1 MLNGKE
7 HLIKFIGNKD
17 NNILVELET
26 KSAYTLLDKIV
37 LKFEQER
44 VGKKTTN
51 NVKIAYKADA
61 FQLTTIYDNGKPKE
75 GLIMV
80 QTPWET
86 YKTMKVGFL
95 FNFGQQVELD
105 TYCTWNEQSIATA
118 NVTGHLKASDIK
130 LDFHMT
136 QSKLGEAKA
145 GVTYQKSSKSVAA
158 STYLGYGENKI
169 ILDGVYQATPIAANI
184 KMDINTTPIKANGQ
198 LTIKSPSARAFDVKS
213 HFEFGNKHRA
223 ELTWA
228 STFNSL
234 VEHTVDAKIHVTGTP
249 VYDVILKA
257 NNDKGVNALYQMTV
271 MQGGKQLS
279 EVKLDITNEMKTKH
293 AKIVFGWNTIVTSVE
308 VKHVVTGNTEYLS
321 FVRIQSQEKVFL
333 LKHNTK
339 LTGDLKFYSNVELE
353 TPYVYMRKA
362 STLVDIDIKPTELKA
377 KATATFNDE
386 TLAIKTDGVIRLD
399 NYQVKEVD
407 VKADLD
413 GFLGK
418 MSGDAKFKKVP
429 GQEASLIGNVNIAN
443 KPIKLTLSL
452 KNIEGGAEFV
462 VKVDAETPFSLEGSY
477 SRNADLTHIKEMLA
491 LTYKTDVVFKCT
503 SEIEIESWTD
513 IKATGIMDVPMF
525 AEQPI
530 DLSALFKLTTATLK
544 AELTVKDILTFT
556 SEVNDKRAD
565 VKATLKYLD
574 TYAVA
579 IRGEMSGGLK
589 SVMATL
595 TKNAKVW
602 KVEAKVTNNG
612 VKMAFEG
619 IYKCPEYQQQI
630 EAKLDLSEQG
640 FLVIYQFL
648 EQKAKLTGSFMC
660 DSPRV
665 CTMDVQMENEFYDAL
680 KNIKIEGKLDAAN
693 MAQATVN
700 LIGHANDAEALKVTG
715 TMKETSGDLSITVNL
730 PLVKITDFS
739 AKAVYEISEKE
750 GHATLTVRDTKNVD
764 FSWKVEENLVRVHL
778 ITPLTSL
785 KEVSVLAKRVST
797 LATKK
802 INLDIDVNSERIIS
816 LEGQMERPR
825 AIAVKLT
832 TKIPALRTIE
842 MAFNLNAFTDFHMA
856 AAYNDIFEARLQGL
870 LTRQAGKYVAKLR
883 LPLHMGQAGY
893 IASMEYDLTQHKEFK
908 MILQSN
914 QWKNSLIGYIKANDA
929 KLAMELNANEVFV
942 STLKYNLVQSL
953 VGTADFTTKAKFLTK
968 PITVVTKFDLAK
980 EDKTVD
986 VKMTVAGKVIQ
997 SDMKFKMTHDTFDGV
1012 MVLKSDIA
1020 TYEAA
1025 TIKAKYNI
1033 ATEPTAKLQIERNG
1047 KLNFVETK
1055 LKFDNIIPTVEIT
1068 TSFPKFEKMIFK
1080 GNYNAMEK
1088 GHKQLDLA
1096 LSRNDE
1102 NIFVFALTSKP
1113 SANWQNADIVVTIL
1127 TPITNWKTLNMELGW
1142 KSQRDPYALKIKLT
1156 RGTDEISFKGK
1167 VSLNEGEFS
1176 LKLVTPFTGFESVG
1190 LSGKLGTTSLGKHM
1204 GITFDN
1210 NSVKRDVRFAYDI
1223 NEDNTAMVQ
1232 IDTPL
1237 EHYKSIKIRSMM
1249 MADMGS
1255 QMDFSFETQGKE
1267 DFAIGLKYDF
1277 SRGLSSG
1284 DLLIKMINNG
1294 NNAIDLESKLEYNN
1308 VDFVLNNGF
1317 DGMYYL
1323 KWKNT
1328 QLAYAKV
1335 ERKVEAGTSH
1345 TTLVIKTPVEG
1356 FENLKMELK
1365 SDYATTAFAAV
1376 ELGKLGAYSA
1386 DLKRTVTGPT
1396 GHTKLSIKTPHP
1408 GFELLKMEAKSDYA
1422 TNAFAAVELGRL
1434 GKYSADIKRKVT
1446 RSNPPTGHTTLTIIT
1461 PHAGFESLKM
1471 EAKSDYATNA
1481 FAAVELG
1488 KLGKYSA
1495 DIKRTVTGPT
1505 AHTILFITTPHA
1517 DFKTLK
1523 MEAKSD
1529 YATNAFAAVELGNL
1543 GKYSADIKR
1552 TVTGPTGHTKL
1563 IITTPH
1569 AGYES
1574 LKMEAKSDY
1583 ATIAFAA
1590 VELGKL
1596 GKYSADIKRTV
1607 TGPTGH
1613 TKLIITTPH
1622 AGYESL
1628 KMEAKSDYATIAF
1641 AAVELGKLGKYSAD
1655 LKRTVTG
1662 PTGHTKLI
1670 IITPHAGFEKME
1682 MEAKSDYATKLFASV
1697 KLGNI
1702 GDYSIKVDKVDTK
1715 YTVLATTPF
1724 NGYKKLMAEVV
1735 IKSEGKV
1742 VSVKLT
1748 RGDKWIGTVTA
1759 DVNLSMVSPK
1769 FVFKFEGP
1777 QDLFAEVKLQYNDG
1791 HAQIMWKLPKKTGDI
1806 NIKYKHDGTTTSAE
1820 LTAVINGKHVK
1831 YFAERVWIVG
1841 KVTGE
1846 SRFETN
1852 LQQYFK
1858 AKKTEFNYEI
1868 KYTKDY
1874 TGPWEIFYQRKADGV
1889 ESALVKLSLNR
1900 LADKKFKFDYHI
1912 NAPVLVELPRQLAQ
1926 LFSPKQTLP
1935 FLPKTIYLF
1944 GHAEMEIKS
1953 DSVMMDLKYK
1963 DDFIAKV
1970 EVKYSPAGASIFVT
1984 SNIPTF
1990 EKIQAQTKWTLTDK
2004 KFTGELQ
2011 MKRNADILL
2020 DTKLAVE
2027 FKPFTHF
2034 KFVVNIPTV
2043 GVQELEISYNNFAN
2057 SEGIVTVEAK
2067 GIVVLKFTGKL
2078 AAAKPLDLLELDV
2091 MGKTSYTGDF
2101 TFGIKLGLKHDQKN
2115 YGINAEFKTKTTVYK
2130 IAVEALDAD
2139 LIHYKGNL
2147 VLLWNLPG
2155 LPKISE
2161 FKAALNIDVPAM
2173 KLIADVDVN
2182 KVKVFNAI
2190 VNADVPAK
2198 KLTIDVNLKGVK
2210 IFELTLS
2217 ADVAA
2222 KKFTIDVNVKGV
2234 KVLKLAGKVDW
2245 TPAAADISLIGT
2257 LNNKKIELVA
2267 KRTGYEKINYS
2278 LNVFG
2283 KKVTFVNA
2291 NNIRS
2296 AKDFDINAALDI
2308 FGDKITF
2315 VTANKIRTFNDF
2327 DVTATLTIA
2336 EKFSKMMNLGK
2347 SVQTI
2352 GLELKSK
2359 PTGAEVLVNGKLSLN
2374 AKAFNLDFKMNQAAG
2389 EFKLALKGIK
2399 NNLMMEYKNKD
2410 DGKLF
2415 ALKVNDKT
2423 IQIFENFSKMGGNY
2437 AAPIKFLMTESLQN
2451 TQLSLS
2457 LNIQDQSFKMKAG
2470 RGAKFVEING
2480 KTKLTGTNKYYL
2492 RLQGATEAAPKLF
2505 DIKGSATYPLEW
2517 NLEVTFKETTK
2528 ITFVTKAAQDLSE
2541 CNVDFKIVRSAK
2553 EELTTTLK
2561 MINKENEKSVNALFK
2576 FKTNTLKMD
2585 AKIVPGEIEIEF
2597 ESTLPLLKKLEFEV
2611 EYKETALRVEFEY
2624 NELEFEVKFKHE
2636 NDVWSFDAKHSKAE
2650 QVVNFVEAK
2659 FDKNAGTLKFKCKI
2673 VGKEMELDVLLT
2685 ETSVKVEMTEPFTNA
2700 GKITLKGD
2708 LKQGCVF
2715 STTNHVY

>member
-1 MLNGKE
+1 MVLNGKE
-7 HLIKFIGNKD
+7 HLIKLIGNKD
-17 NNILVELET
+17 TNILVELET
-26 KSAYTLLDKIV
+26 KSAYSLLDKIV

-61 FQLTTIYDNGKPKE
+61 FQLNTIYDNGKPKE

-145 GVTYQKSSKSVAA
+145 GVSYQKSSKSVAA

-228 STFNSL
+228 STFNSM
-234 VEHTVDAKIHVTGTP
+234 VEHTVDAKIHVTGHQ

-271 MQGGKQLS
+271 MQGEKQLS

-308 VKHVVTGNTEYLS
+308 VKHVVKGKTEYLS

-429 GQEASLIGNVNIAN
+429 GQGASLIGNVNIAN

-477 SRNADLTHIKEMLA
+477 SRNADLTHLKEMLA
-491 LTYKTDVVFKCT
+491 LTYKTDLVFKCT

-556 SEVNDKRAD
+556 SEVTDKRAD
-565 VKATLKYLD
+565 IKANLKYLD

-579 IRGEMSGGLK
+579 LRGEMSGGLK

-602 KVEAKVTNNG
+602 KAEAKVTNNG
-612 VKMAFEG
+612 VEMGFEG

-630 EAKLDLSEQG
+630 EAKLDLSAQG
-640 FLVIYQFL
+640 FSVIYQFL

-665 CTMDVQMENEFYDAL
+665 CTMAVQMENEFYDAL

-715 TMKETSGDLSITVNL
+715 TMKETSGDLSITMNL

-778 ITPLTSL
+778 ITPLTSI

-802 INLDIDVNSERIIS
+802 INLDLDVNSERIVS
-816 LEGQMERPR
+816 FEGQMERPR
-825 AIAVKLT
+825 AIAMKLT

-870 LTRQAGKYVAKLR
+870 LTRQAGKYAAKLR

-929 KLAMELNANEVFV
+929 KLAMELNGNEVFV

-980 EDKTVD
+980 EDKKVD
-986 VKMTVAGKVIQ
+986 VKMSIASKVIQ

-1335 ERKVEAGTSH
+1335 ERKIEAGTGH

-1408 GFELLKMEAKSDYA
+1408 GFEL
-1422 TNAFAAVELGRL
+1422 
-1434 GKYSADIKRKVT
+1434 
-1446 RSNPPTGHTTLTIIT
+1446 
-1461 PHAGFESLKM
+1461 
-1471 EAKSDYATNA
+1471 
-1481 FAAVELG
+1481 
-1488 KLGKYSA
+1488 
-1495 DIKRTVTGPT
+1495 
-1505 AHTILFITTPHA
+1505 
-1517 DFKTLK
+1517 LK

-1641 AAVELGKLGKYSAD
+1641 AAVELGKLGTYSAD

-1670 IITPHAGFEKME
+1670 ISTPHAGFEKLE
-1682 MEAKSDYATKLFASV
+1682 MEATSDYATKLFASV
-1697 KLGNI
+1697 KLGSI
-1702 GDYSIKVDKVDTK
+1702 GDYSIKVDKVDTSYK
-1715 YTVLATTPF
+1715 VLATTPF

-1735 IKSEGKV
+1735 IKSDGKV

-1748 RGDKWIGTVTA
+1748 RGDKWIGTFTT
-1759 DVNLSMVSPK
+1759 DINLSMVSPK

-1777 QDLFAEVKLQYNDG
+1777 EDLFAEVKLQYNDG

-1889 ESALVKLSLNR
+1889 ESALVKLSLSR
-1900 LADKKFKFDYHI
+1900 LADKKFKFAYHV
-1912 NAPVLVELPRQLAQ
+1912 NAPVLVQLPRQLAQ
-1926 LFSPKQTLP
+1926 QLSPKLNLQ
-1935 FLPKTIYLF
+1935 FLPKTIDLY
-1944 GHAEMEIKS
+1944 GDAEMEIKS

-1990 EKIQAQTKWTLTDK
+1990 EKIQAQTKWTLNDK

-2011 MKRNADILL
+2011 MKRNADVLL
-2020 DTKLAVE
+2020 DTKLAVD

-2130 IAVEALDAD
+2130 FAVEALDAD

-2245 TPAAADISLIGT
+2245 TPAAVDIALIGT

-2308 FGDKITF
+2308 LGDKITF

-2347 SVQTI
+2347 AVQTI

-2359 PTGAEVLVNGKLSLN
+2359 PTGAEVLVNGKLLLN

-2399 NNLMMEYKNKD
+2399 NNLMMEYKNKE

-2415 ALKVNDKT
+2415 SLKVNDKT
-2423 IQIFENFSKMGGNY
+2423 IQIFENFSKMGGDY
-2437 AAPIKFLMTESLQN
+2437 AAPIKFSMTESLQN

-2470 RGAKFVEING
+2470 RGAKFIEING
-2480 KTKLTGTNKYYL
+2480 KTKLTGTDKYYL

-2517 NLEVTFKETTK
+2517 NLEVTFKQATK
-2528 ITFVTKAAQDLSE
+2528 ITFVAKAAQDLSE

-2561 MINKENEKSVNALFK
+2561 MINRENEKSVDALFK

-2585 AKIVPGEIEIEF
+2585 AKIVPGLIEIEF
-2597 ESTLPLLKKLEFEV
+2597 ESTLPLLKRLEFEV

-2624 NELEFEVKFKHE
+2624 NELKFEVKFKHE
-2636 NDVWSFDAKHSKAE
+2636 NDVWSFDAKHFKAE

-2673 VGKEMELDVLLT
+2673 VGKEMELDLLLT

-2700 GKITLKGD
+2700 GKLTLKGD

-2715 STTNHVY
+2715 LITYHVCSLS